1 MDAGR
6 GSLTGG
12 KVCAKKDGRGG
23 SRVHKKDGGFV
34 DEKIKTII
42 NAIEE
47 LQLECMHIKSAA
59 DKLYWVDYFLD
70 SSRMSLRR
78 ALRELER
85 KNENHN
91 T

>member
-1 MDAGR
+1 MPAG
-6 GSLTGG
+6 GPLTGG
-12 KVCAKKDGRGG
+12 KVCAKRMAGEGAR
-23 SRVHKKDGGFV
+23 RKKDGDFV

-47 LQLECMHIKSAA
+47 LQLECMQIKSAA

>member
-1 MDAGR
+1 M
-6 GSLTGG
+6 
-12 KVCAKKDGRGG
+12 
-23 SRVHKKDGGFV
+23 

-78 ALRELER
+78 ALKELER